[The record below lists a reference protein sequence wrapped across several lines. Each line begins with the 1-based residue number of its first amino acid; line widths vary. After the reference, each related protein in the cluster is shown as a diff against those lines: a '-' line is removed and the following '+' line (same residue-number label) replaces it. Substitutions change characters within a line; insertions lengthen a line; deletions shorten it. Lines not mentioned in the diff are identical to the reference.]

1 LREQIA
7 LLSAETNR
15 CGYCATAHT
24 AIGKMV
30 GLNENEILAAREAG
44 STDRKTD
51 AALKF
56 AKQLIVGRGAV
67 SDADL
72 QTVKNA
78 GFTEGEIG
86 EIVAN
91 VALNLFTN
99 YFNETAQTELIF
111 RQSNFR
117 SRPAPRKPD

>member
-1 LREQIA
+1 
-7 LLSAETNR
+7 
-15 CGYCATAHT
+15 
-24 AIGKMV
+24 MV
-30 GLNENEILAAREAG
+30 GLTEDQILAAREAG

-72 QTVKNA
+72 QTIKNA
-78 GFTEGEIG
+78 GFSDGEIG
-86 EIVAN
+86 EIVAG

-99 YFNETAQTELIF
+99 YFNETAQTEIDFPAIEFPLA
-111 RQSNFR
+111 
-117 SRPAPRKPD
+117 SRAAQA